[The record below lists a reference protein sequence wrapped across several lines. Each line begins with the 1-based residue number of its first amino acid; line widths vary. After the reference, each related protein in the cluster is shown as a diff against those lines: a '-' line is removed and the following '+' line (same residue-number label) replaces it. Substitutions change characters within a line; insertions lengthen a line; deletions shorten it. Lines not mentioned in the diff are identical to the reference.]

1 MGTAMPLVVISFIC
15 ATVFIGIGIFALK
28 KKTPMHFWSGTRV
41 KTEEISD
48 VKAYN
53 KANGTMWIAYGS
65 TFILSAILSILFDSN
80 IGGILLAISSTLG
93 LVILIIVYRRIYSRY
108 ENKYD

>member
-65 TFILSAILSILFDSN
+65 TFILSAILSILFEVVFIIFNRFFYNIQLLSSN
-80 IGGILLAISSTLG
+80 FLLK
-93 LVILIIVYRRIYSRY
+93 VI
-108 ENKYD
+108 